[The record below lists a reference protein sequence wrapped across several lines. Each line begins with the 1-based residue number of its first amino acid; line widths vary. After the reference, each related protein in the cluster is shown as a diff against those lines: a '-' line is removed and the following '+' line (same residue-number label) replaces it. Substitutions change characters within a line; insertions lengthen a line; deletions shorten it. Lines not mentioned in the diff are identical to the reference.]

1 MRAAKLQMK
10 PNITQLFAALDD
22 SSDSEK
28 SEQSDQ
34 SDLSSDF
41 SSDYEEEE
49 EQEQGEGQEQGQG
62 QGQGQGQVQEK
73 DQGQGQGQEKEQ
85 GQGQGQEKQPEKKEE
100 YPKFRVWKTEST
112 EQFSSLFYSKKPSIF
127 SGENQSKDPVTV
139 FRSFLTNE
147 SVQESKEKLSEEKE
161 ALVWAEKIKTT
172 LEKAERQKYESRMPT
187 GRISFFRKK
196 ILLDEKF

>member
-28 SEQSDQ
+28 SEQSEQ

-41 SSDYEEEE
+41 SSDFQQEEEE
-49 EQEQGEGQEQGQG
+49 EKEEEKAQSQSQEQT
-62 QGQGQGQVQEK
+62 
-73 DQGQGQGQEKEQ
+73 
-85 GQGQGQEKQPEKKEE
+85 EKKEE

-112 EQFSSLFYSKKPSIF
+112 EQFSSLFHSKKPNIF
-127 SGENQSKDPVTV
+127 SGEKQSKDPVTV

-147 SVQESKEKLSEEKE
+147 TVEENKGKLSEEKE
-161 ALVWAEKIKTT
+161 ALAWAEKIKIT
-172 LEKAERQKYESRMPT
+172 LEKAERQKYESRIPA

-196 ILLDEKF
+196 IQLDEKF

>member
-28 SEQSDQ
+28 SEQSEQSEQ

-41 SSDYEEEE
+41 SSDFQQEEEE
-49 EQEQGEGQEQGQG
+49 EEEEDREEEKAQSQSQEQT
-62 QGQGQGQVQEK
+62 
-73 DQGQGQGQEKEQ
+73 
-85 GQGQGQEKQPEKKEE
+85 EKKEE

-112 EQFSSLFYSKKPSIF
+112 EQFSSLFYSKKPKIF
-127 SGENQSKDPVTV
+127 SGEKQSKDPVTV

-147 SVQESKEKLSEEKE
+147 TVEENKGKLSEEKE
-161 ALVWAEKIKTT
+161 ALAWAEKIKIT
-172 LEKAERQKYESRMPT
+172 LEKAERQKYESRIPA

-196 ILLDEKF
+196 IQLDEKF

>member
-28 SEQSDQ
+28 SEQSEQSEQ

-41 SSDYEEEE
+41 SSDFQQEEDQEEEKAQSQS
-49 EQEQGEGQEQGQG
+49 QEQR
-62 QGQGQGQVQEK
+62 
-73 DQGQGQGQEKEQ
+73 
-85 GQGQGQEKQPEKKEE
+85 EKKEE

-112 EQFSSLFYSKKPSIF
+112 EQFSSLFHSKKPNIF
-127 SGENQSKDPVTV
+127 SSKDTVTV

-147 SVQESKEKLSEEKE
+147 TVEENKGKLSEEKE
-161 ALVWAEKIKTT
+161 ALAWAEKIKTT

-196 ILLDEKF
+196 IQLDEKFKTLH